1 MKLITGI
8 LLTTMAA
15 GTALGQNPDIIQN
28 TKNTMNAV
36 AKKAE
41 LDQNAV
47 LQSAGVANKPAAGTA
62 AKAAPVSSGY
72 KPAVAQGKAAVVPV
86 KAASTPAKATP
97 AAVKPASVTS
107 PATASNQSKPKV
119 AATASSKAS
128 ASSKTSAEPAKKV
141 PATKIAIAPIAA
153 QPKQGAQKTGLPARK
168 PVAKEAQKEAKASEK
183 KAKEPTEAAKSESDP
198 TPAPAE
204 TPKETK
210 TITAEGRRDP
220 FVSPVVNRS
229 SGPNCSTGKRCLAI
243 DQILVRGVVRADTGM
258 IAVVVNSLNK
268 AYFLK
273 ENDPVYNGYVLRITG
288 DSVVFKETFQDRLG
302 KESTR
307 EIVKKITTPAV

>member
-1 MKLITGI
+1 MKLISGI
-8 LLTTMAA
+8 LLITLA
-15 GTALGQNPDIIQN
+15 GGAALGQNPDIVQN
-28 TKNTMNAV
+28 TKNTVNAV

-41 LDQNAV
+41 LDQNQA
-47 LQSAGVANKPAAGTA
+47 LHAAGVPSKPAAGSP
-62 AKAAPVSSGY
+62 AKAAPPSSGS
-72 KPAVAQGKAAVVPV
+72 PAPSAASAPAVVPV
-86 KAASTPAKATP
+86 KLAQTPAKAVTTSAQPQTVKSSAQATPPKQGAAKASGNKAP
-97 AAVKPASVTS
+97 AASTR
-107 PATASNQSKPKV
+107 
-119 AATASSKAS
+119 
-128 ASSKTSAEPAKKV
+128 KT

-153 QPKQGAQKTGLPARK
+153 QPKQGAQKTDAARK
-168 PVAKEAQKEAKASEK
+168 LAAKPAKAEQA
-183 KAKEPTEAAKSESDP
+183 KAEPTPKQAAAGAKSENEP
-198 TPAPAE
+198 APAPAE
-204 TPKETK
+204 PGKEKK

-243 DQILVRGVVRADTGM
+243 DQIMVRGVVRADTGM